1 MSDPTESTTGQ
12 QNMAN
17 NASTANASTVTIQ
30 TDDIF
35 IKPKDPPLYEETTTT
50 TTKIKKRRD
59 RKPKTSVDGSQ
70 SDSLSQAGQ
79 SNEAKK
85 GNLKKRRRGTD
96 YDISTSTDEDSNW
109 ESVNEDNENEPLA
122 ELSFE
127 RLLQRIVKLEKENQ
141 KRDQK
146 ISSLET
152 DIKNLMVATDKRI
165 SSLTYTLNKLS
176 DQVKV
181 LQTSP
186 PILAS
191 VSSAPTIDSNSCW
204 LSSAE

>member
-1 MSDPTESTTGQ
+1 MMYDPMESTTGQ

-17 NASTANASTVTIQ
+17 DASTANASTVTNQ

-35 IKPKDPPLYEETTTT
+35 IKPKDPPLDEETTTT
-50 TTKIKKRRD
+50 TTKIKKRRG
-59 RKPKTSVDGSQ
+59 RKPKTSVDESQ
-70 SDSLSQAGQ
+70 SDALSQAGQ

-85 GNLKKRRRGTD
+85 GNLKKRRRGSDDDT
-96 YDISTSTDEDSNW
+96 STSTDEDSNW

-127 RLLQRIVKLEKENQ
+127 RLLQRIVKLEKANQ

-165 SSLTYTLNKLS
+165 SRLTL
-176 DQVKV
+176 
-181 LQTSP
+181 
-186 PILAS
+186 
-191 VSSAPTIDSNSCW
+191 
-204 LSSAE
+204 